1 MYKVFITYFEASY
14 IFTQHLDLLSYKFT
28 ERYQILFKLSY
39 FCVFYSIPKGFGPL
53 ATVNSIIEASATR
66 EPLLKGLDE
75 GMIRSFDHI
84 P

>member
-1 MYKVFITYFEASY
+1 MYIVFINYFETKLRTYSLNIE
-14 IFTQHLDLLSYKFT
+14 IFYKFT

-75 GMIRSFDHI
+75 GRIRSFDHI